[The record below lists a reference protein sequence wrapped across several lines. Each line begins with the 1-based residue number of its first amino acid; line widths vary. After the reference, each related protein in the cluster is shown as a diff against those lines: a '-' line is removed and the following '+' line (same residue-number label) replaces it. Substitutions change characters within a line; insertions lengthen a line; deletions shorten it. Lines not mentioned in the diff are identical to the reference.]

1 MTAYAGELARLG
13 KLREVD
19 SRTAAAAHLCGLALD
34 AGLVTLPAL
43 RAAVDGCRTRGEL
56 AAVLRAL
63 AAVMVAREAVQ
74 R

>member
-1 MTAYAGELARLG
+1 MNTHAGELARLG
-13 KLREVD
+13 RLRGVD
-19 SRTAAAAHLCGLALD
+19 TETAAAAHLCGLALD
-34 AGLVTLPAL
+34 SGAVTLPAL

-63 AAVMVAREAVQ
+63 AAVMVAREGAQ